1 MLVHNEPL
9 PTLILENHGP
19 APCPHLAFS
28 VALDGVFFH
37 GCSTPAQ
44 ISVLMKLS
52 IFVHGEFGA
61 LEAFQ
66 DWLYPLLI
74 LIPTAVLERCDIEK
88 SVRTCGVV
96 LLHVGG
102 VQRRPAVP
110 DFLHVGFVGRG
121 CVRHRLFGRFFWRGK
136 ARKAECEETNEQ
148 GQDAFRHGIPTS
160 SATNCRIVTAKAQ
173 RYDAIGLTLFHK
185 PR

>member
-1 MLVHNEPL
+1 MDSRSRPDETQRLDLHPGVPRSPTKNVLLGRRRNVLMHDEPL
-9 PTLILENHGP
+9 STLILENHGP
-19 APCPHLAFS
+19 APGPHLAFS

-37 GCSTPAQ
+37 GCRTPAQ

-52 IFVHGEFGA
+52 IVVHSEFGA

-74 LIPTAVLERCDIEK
+74 LIPTAVFERGDIEK
-88 SVRTCGVV
+88 RVWTFSIK
-96 LLHVGG
+96 LLHVRG

-121 CVRHRLFGRFFWRGK
+121 CVRHRFF
-136 ARKAECEETNEQ
+136 
-148 GQDAFRHGIPTS
+148 
-160 SATNCRIVTAKAQ
+160 
-173 RYDAIGLTLFHK
+173 
-185 PR
+185 